1 MQRCEEA
8 KRHSLLRFELFGKI
22 KKILDLIKRNIL
34 ISPLEEEKKFLSEL
48 NELRNFREGYTLKY
62 SCRNSNFD
70 RRLYFL
76 RNINYNSD
84 MLHHDKNN
92 KGRLGILAQREAGF
106 EPSPEFLSSPQLTKK
121 FNPLTKRE
129 GCDSVIT
136 DNLINMN
143 HSFFLDTVFSR
154 FTSLF
159 SRKRT
164 AFTLAE
170 VLITLGIIG
179 IVAAMTMPTLIS
191 KHEKKVYG
199 TKLIQ
204 TYSILNQG
212 FRAYLG
218 QNETD
223 LLSQTPAFDSI
234 HNSAVSSCDPENWDN
249 PACKE
254 FVDEMSKIF
263 NGIHLNKT
271 GVVTYKYLKANGTGT
286 RGPWSFTLNNGAVM
300 YIGVSK
306 NYNTTGRLA
315 QVKQYG
321 TKLTTSVAYLDID
334 INGAKKPNRWGRDF
348 FEFQVSDEGIVIPE
362 GGKDYSVFRNGNL
375 DSMWNSQYMSWGC
388 KPETTSPKGWGCG
401 ARVIEEGG
409 MYY

>member
-1 MQRCEEA
+1 MHRGEDA
-8 KRHSLLRFELFGKI
+8 KRQSLLRLREFDLY
-22 KKILDLIKRNIL
+22 KKFFNILSLVKRNIL
-34 ISPLEEEKKFLSEL
+34 ISPLEGEKKFLGEL
-48 NELRNFREGYTLKY
+48 NEL
-62 SCRNSNFD
+62 S
-70 RRLYFL
+70 
-76 RNINYNSD
+76 
-84 MLHHDKNN
+84 N

-106 EPSPEFLSSPQLTKK
+106 EPSPAFVMLSGVRKRLLPLTKK
-121 FNPLTKRE
+121 E
-129 GCDSVIT
+129 DSDSVIT

-154 FTSLF
+154 FTSHF
-159 SRKRT
+159 SLNRKA

-315 QVKQYG
+315 QVKRYG

-375 DSMWNSQYMSWGC
+375 DSMWNSQYLYWGC
-388 KPETTSPKGWGCG
+388 KPETTSPRGWGCG

>member
-1 MQRCEEA
+1 MLKHFGGACFEKQIYQDA
-8 KRHSLLRFELFGKI
+8 KRHSLLRFELFRKI
-22 KKILDLIKRNIL
+22 KKILGLIKRNIL
-34 ISPLEEEKKFLSEL
+34 ISPLEGEKKFLSEL
-48 NELRNFREGYTLKY
+48 CGLRNYREGYNLKY
-62 SCRNSNFD
+62 SCPVQHETV
-70 RRLYFL
+70 
-76 RNINYNSD
+76 I
-84 MLHHDKNN
+84 
-92 KGRLGILAQREAGF
+92 
-106 EPSPEFLSSPQLTKK
+106 EPSPAFVMLTKVRK
-121 FNPLTKRE
+121 RLLPLTKRE
-129 GCDSVIT
+129 GSDSVIISNFFDT
-136 DNLINMN
+136 N
-143 HSFFLDTVFSR
+143 HSQLTTHNSLIPDMVFSR
-154 FTSLF
+154 FTSHF
-159 SRKRT
+159 SLNRKA

-212 FRAYLG
+212 LRAYLG

-234 HNSAVSSCDPENWDN
+234 HNSAVSSCNPENWDN

-375 DSMWNSQYMSWGC
+375 DSMWNSKYMSWGC

>member
-8 KRHSLLRFELFGKI
+8 KKQSLLRFELFRKI
-22 KKILDLIKRNIL
+22 DKFLSLNLRNIL
-34 ISPLEEEKKFLSEL
+34 ISPLEGEKKFLSEL
-48 NELRNFREGYTLKY
+48 CEL
-62 SCRNSNFD
+62 S
-70 RRLYFL
+70 
-76 RNINYNSD
+76 
-84 MLHHDKNN
+84 N

-106 EPSPEFLSSPQLTKK
+106 EPSPAFVMLTGVRKRLL
-121 FNPLTKRE
+121 PLTKRE
-129 GCDSVIT
+129 GCDSVIS
-136 DNLINMN
+136 NN
-143 HSFFLDTVFSR
+143 FPDTVFSR
-154 FTSLF
+154 FTSHF
-159 SRKRT
+159 SLKRKA

-170 VLITLGIIG
+170 VLITLGVIG

-375 DSMWNSQYMSWGC
+375 DSMWNSQYLYWGC

>member
-1 MQRCEEA
+1 MQRCEDA
-8 KRHSLLRFELFGKI
+8 NRQSFLRFELFRKI
-22 KKILDLIKRNIL
+22 KKILGLIKRNIL
-34 ISPLEEEKKFLSEL
+34 ISSLEGEKKFLSEL
-48 NELRNFREGYTLKY
+48 CELRIFREGYNLKY
-62 SCRNSNFD
+62 SCPVQHETV
-70 RRLYFL
+70 
-76 RNINYNSD
+76 I
-84 MLHHDKNN
+84 
-92 KGRLGILAQREAGF
+92 
-106 EPSPEFLSSPQLTKK
+106 EPSPAFVMLTKVRK
-121 FNPLTKRE
+121 RLLPLTKRE
-129 GCDSVIT
+129 GSDSVIISNFFDT
-136 DNLINMN
+136 N
-143 HSFFLDTVFSR
+143 HSQLTTHNSLIPDIVFSP
-154 FTSLF
+154 FTSHF
-159 SRKRT
+159 SHKRT

>member
-1 MQRCEEA
+1 MKSFSGGGNHDRSLKHFGGVCFEMYRDEDA
-8 KRHSLLRFELFGKI
+8 KRQSLLRLREFGLFRKI
-22 KKILDLIKRNIL
+22 VDILSLAKRNCSF
-34 ISPLEEEKKFLSEL
+34 SPLEGEKKFLGEL
-48 NELRNFREGYTLKY
+48 NEL
-62 SCRNSNFD
+62 S
-70 RRLYFL
+70 
-76 RNINYNSD
+76 
-84 MLHHDKNN
+84 N

-106 EPSPEFLSSPQLTKK
+106 EPSPAFVMLTGVRKRLL
-121 FNPLTKRE
+121 PLTKRE
-129 GCDSVIT
+129 GCDSVIS
-136 DNLINMN
+136 NNF
-143 HSFFLDTVFSR
+143 SDTVFSR
-154 FTSLF
+154 FTSYF

-306 NYNTTGRLA
+306 NYNTTGRLT
-315 QVKQYG
+315 QVKRYG

-375 DSMWNSQYMSWGC
+375 DSMWNSQYLYWGC
-388 KPETTSPKGWGCG
+388 KPETTSPRGWGCG